1 MTKDELGMGLT
12 GTKMRRG
19 WGYNKEEEVC
29 WDKRRWRFTGT
40 TKMVGGKLTVT
51 KEEWRGGGGG
61 GGHTFAKEEG
71 GVPEAVIFVTI
82 A

>member
-19 WGYNKEEEVC
+19 WGYNKEGGGGGC
-29 WDKRRWRFTGT
+29 WDERRGRFTGT
-40 TKMVGGKLTVT
+40 TKMVDGKLTVT

-61 GGHTFAKEEG
+61 GYTFAKEEG
-71 GVPEAVIFVTI
+71 GGAFPRQ
-82 A
+82 